1 MYSCS
6 STTLSFYKNQLNW
19 LFLIFAIF
27 EAEMFLISS
36 QNFPVVSYVEKN
48 YLQKL
53 FTIFSLLVVENFEIL
68 QYIREK

>member
-1 MYSCS
+1 
-6 STTLSFYKNQLNW
+6 
-19 LFLIFAIF
+19 
-27 EAEMFLISS
+27 MFLISS

>member
-1 MYSCS
+1 
-6 STTLSFYKNQLNW
+6 
-19 LFLIFAIF
+19 
-27 EAEMFLISS
+27 MFLISS
-36 QNFPVVSYVEKN
+36 QNFSVVSYVEKN